1 MCKVHYVYKSL
12 TWLAYKP
19 VAQNYQLIA
28 TSFNRNIVCENV
40 LCDEALRGHS
50 NNTSQ
55 CFALVS
61 GHVARHESRYKSGLM
76 KLTRQSDSDYEERS
90 ADKENGADK
99 PAKSKSHGLKSM
111 SVVAKS
117 AAQKF
122 SPKTVRKKHKA
133 SVAVMKVYPSEL
145 VCNKPACF

>member
-1 MCKVHYVYKSL
+1 
-12 TWLAYKP
+12 
-19 VAQNYQLIA
+19 
-28 TSFNRNIVCENV
+28 
-40 LCDEALRGHS
+40 
-50 NNTSQ
+50 
-55 CFALVS
+55 
-61 GHVARHESRYKSGLM
+61 M
-76 KLTRQSDSDYEERS
+76 KLIRQSDSDYEERS

-145 VCNKPACF
+145 VCYKLAFFYKILGEYVLFYCLVQYRSVMKGYQH

>member
-1 MCKVHYVYKSL
+1 MADSL
-12 TWLAYKP
+12 
-19 VAQNYQLIA
+19 
-28 TSFNRNIVCENV
+28 F
-40 LCDEALRGHS
+40 
-50 NNTSQ
+50 
-55 CFALVS
+55 
-61 GHVARHESRYKSGLM
+61 KSGLM
-76 KLTRQSDSDYEERS
+76 KLILQSDSDYEERS
-90 ADKENGADK
+90 ADKENGSEK

-145 VCNKPACF
+145 VCDKLECFIVNSIL